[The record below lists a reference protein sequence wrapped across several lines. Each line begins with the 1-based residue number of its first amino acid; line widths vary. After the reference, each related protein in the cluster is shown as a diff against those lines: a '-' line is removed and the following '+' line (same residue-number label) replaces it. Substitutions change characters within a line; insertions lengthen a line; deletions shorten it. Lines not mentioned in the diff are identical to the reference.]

1 MGPKPKFQDNEKVL
15 CFHGPLLY
23 EAKVVK
29 NEVRDRVLS
38 YFVHYNGWNKNWDEW
53 VPETRILKHNDAGMQ
68 KQKECLAALKAQKAK
83 DRKEAKEAKESG
95 LPLPPKKEAKEKKKE
110 AKSDRSSTPTV
121 EQAKPKQKEPEKE
134 KTTPVPPSGKSKTRE
149 KTLDADKESRSSRA
163 STPTLVVPT
172 SGKRQRE
179 PVAEK
184 EQSSRSS
191 TPTTVSKT
199 RQKSER
205 GSSATAS
212 QSQPSSQESAATATP
227 TTQQSSEQK
236 RKRARLDPTIES
248 EDTYLT
254 KIEVKV
260 KIPDELK
267 PWLVDDWDLVTRQ
280 NQLVTLP
287 CKHTVDSILDDYLR
301 LKLSKPNHP
310 NKDTIIEVNNGIREY
325 FNVMLGTQ
333 LLYKFERPQYGQV
346 LADNEGKPMSSIYG
360 ATHLLRLFVKLGSM
374 LAYTALDEKSI
385 QILLHHIHDFLKYLQ
400 RNTATLYTQS
410 DYYVASPEYHRK
422 AL

>member
-1 MGPKPKFQDNEKVL
+1 MGPKPKFQDGEKVL

-23 EAKVVK
+23 EAKCVK
-29 NEVRDRVLS
+29 TEMKDRVQN

-53 VPETRILKHNDAGMQ
+53 VPETRILKLNDAGLQ
-68 KQKECLAALKAQKAK
+68 KQKECLAALKAHKAK
-83 DRKEAKEAKESG
+83 EREKAREAKESG
-95 LPLPPKKEAKEKKKE
+95 QPVATKKDKKKE
-110 AKSDRSSTPTV
+110 KESKDRSATPTADQTKTKQKDVEKEKATPAAASGKSKLREKETEKETRSSTPTLTTGT
-121 EQAKPKQKEPEKE
+121 KRQKEAIVEKD
-134 KTTPVPPSGKSKTRE
+134 R
-149 KTLDADKESRSSRA
+149 
-163 STPTLVVPT
+163 
-172 SGKRQRE
+172 
-179 PVAEK
+179 
-184 EQSSRSS
+184 SSRSS
-191 TPTTVSKT
+191 TPTTVQTSKT
-199 RQKSER
+199 RQKSDR
-205 GSSATAS
+205 TGASAS
-212 QSQPSSQESAATATP
+212 QQSSQESTASSA
-227 TTQQSSEQK
+227 QSSQASTEQK

-248 EDTYLT
+248 EESYLT

-287 CKHTVDSILDDYLR
+287 CKNTVDSILDDYLR
-301 LKLSKPNHP
+301 LKLTKPNHP

-346 LADNEGKPMSSIYG
+346 LADHEGKPMSSIYG

-400 RNTATLYTQS
+400 RNAATLFTLS